1 MDKKHI
7 DSALPLFSAAAIWLV
22 MGLILPIYKLWAI
35 IITLIISVAAAI
47 LLKKVFP
54 GRDIEVQRRADSG
67 DEAVNKQIEEGRAT
81 LRRLRE
87 ANDAI
92 PDAAMSARIERM
104 EKAGASIFDTLE
116 KDVSKANQ
124 VRRFMNYY
132 LPTADKLLTQYRQ
145 LSGVARG
152 ENVNNALTSIDNSME
167 MIAVAFEK
175 QLDALYKDRALDI
188 ETDIDVLETMIT
200 ADGHADQGTPLGG
213 V

>member
-1 MDKKHI
+1 MSKKHI
-7 DSALPLFSAAAIWLV
+7 KSAMPLYCAAAIWLV
-22 MGLILPIYKLWAI
+22 MGLVLPIYKLWAI
-35 IITLIISVAAAI
+35 LVTLVLSVAAAI

-54 GRDIEVQRRADSG
+54 GRDIEIQKKADSG
-67 DEAVNKQIEEGRAT
+67 NAEVNRQIEEGRAT
-81 LRRLRE
+81 LRRLHE

-92 PDAAMSARIERM
+92 DDAAISTCIERM
-104 EKAGASIFDTLE
+104 EKAGAGIFDTLE

-145 LSGVARG
+145 LSGVAGG
-152 ENVNNALTSIDNSME
+152 ENVNSAIKSIENSME

-175 QLDALYKDRALDI
+175 QLDALFKDSALDI
-188 ETDIDVLETMIT
+188 ETDIDVLETMIK

>member
-1 MDKKHI
+1 MSKKHI
-7 DSALPLFSAAAIWLV
+7 KSALPLYCAAAIWLV
-22 MGLILPIYKLWAI
+22 MGLVLPIYKLWAI
-35 IITLIISVAAAI
+35 VVTLALSVAAAI
-47 LLKKVFP
+47 LLHKVFP
-54 GRDIEVQRRADSG
+54 GRDIEIQKKADSG
-67 DEAVNKQIEEGRAT
+67 NEEVNRQIEEGRAT
-81 LRRLRE
+81 IRRLHE
-87 ANDAI
+87 ANEAI
-92 PDAAMSARIERM
+92 EDAAISACIERM
-104 EKAGASIFDTLE
+104 EKSGAAIFDTLE

-145 LSGVARG
+145 LSGVAG
-152 ENVNNALTSIDNSME
+152 GDNVNSAIKSIENSME

-175 QLDALYKDRALDI
+175 QLDALYKDSALDI